1 MATEIETNQLTKNAD
16 KVRMIIKK
24 QTIKQANKRTNQQ
37 TNKQTNKQANE
48 RTNQRTDETTNQPT
62 NQTNRESKHAGNE
75 LLRQESVRHC
85 AVPAF
90 RLPGQTQ
97 WQFGSSDMRHPPSK
111 QP

>member
-62 NQTNRESKHAGNE
+62 RQIEKANTQAMNSLDRSQCATALFLLSDCQGKPNGN
-75 LLRQESVRHC
+75 L
-85 AVPAF
+85 VP
-90 RLPGQTQ
+90 PT
-97 WQFGSSDMRHPPSK
+97 
-111 QP
+111 